1 MSAKTVEAL
10 KRQWDLLR
18 LIPQEPRS
26 ATTAALF
33 DELSKRHDE
42 LGRRTVER
50 DLRDLQEHFDLQVD
64 EREKPYLWSWRA
76 DANFRFKP
84 RLTDAEGIALLL
96 AQAHLRTLL
105 PPQVQEKLKPWFR
118 MADKELSAGAWM
130 GDHQRT
136 VVVPSAMMLQAPVL
150 DDVVLNDVHE
160 ALARR
165 RQLTAVYRSKG
176 ARAGRRSVLHPLG
189 LIVRGQIH
197 YLACTFDG
205 FQDVRQL
212 ALHRLSET
220 SVGTSMSA
228 VPEEFDLSE
237 YAGRAG
243 RYEAEGEVTLVAR
256 FTEAAAEHLRE
267 TPLSADQVMCE
278 LVGEPVVEVTASVTL
293 DQPLRW
299 WLRAFGSQ
307 VEVISPA
314 SLRAEMRADFEA
326 SARTYAND
334 HA

>member
-33 DELSKRHDE
+33 DELRMRHEDV
-42 LGRRTVER
+42 GRRTVER

-84 RLTDAEGIALLL
+84 RLTDAESIALLL

-105 PPQVQEKLKPWFR
+105 PPQVQERLKPWFR
-118 MADKELSAGAWM
+118 MAKKELSAGAWM
-130 GDHQRT
+130 EDHQRT
-136 VVVPSAMMLQAPVL
+136 VVVPSAMMLQAPAL
-150 DDVVLNDVHE
+150 DDVVLHDVHE

-176 ARAGRRSVLHPLG
+176 AREGRRSVLHPLG

-220 SVGTSMSA
+220 SVGVAMSM
-228 VPEEFDLSE
+228 VPAQFDLSE

-243 RYEAEGEVTLVAR
+243 RYEAEGEVILVAR
-256 FTEAAAEHLRE
+256 FTGAAAEHLRE
-267 TPLSADQVMCE
+267 TPLSPDQVLRE
-278 LVGEPVVEVTASVTL
+278 LAAGGGVEVTATVTL

-307 VEVISPA
+307 VEVRAPA
-314 SLRAEMRADFEA
+314 SLRSEMRADAEA
-326 SARTYAND
+326 STQAYANSD
-334 HA
+334 A